1 MIDWRDFHVIFS
13 LFRFAV
19 IFIGIADR
27 ARAGMHGNRTLACP
41 IGWSGFSMTCA
52 TTAEVGLCK
61 VDSPLLLYEV
71 YELDELTVGGYIRG
85 KGD

>member
-1 MIDWRDFHVIFS
+1 
-13 LFRFAV
+13 
-19 IFIGIADR
+19 
-27 ARAGMHGNRTLACP
+27 
-41 IGWSGFSMTCA
+41 MTCA